1 MTSQDKAILEKE
13 VDRGNKARSAY
24 ESYLKAHF
32 TEKKQ
37 TLFDNFMKAT
47 FTEREV
53 ISVTLNAIVSLERT
67 IQTDIDTG
75 KLAAKQLEDMNK

>member
-1 MTSQDKAILEKE
+1 MNDNAILEKE

-24 ESYLKAHF
+24 DNYLKEHF
-32 TEKKQ
+32 DNQKKA
-37 TLFDNFMKAT
+37 LFDNFMK
-47 FTEREV
+47 EKSLPVREV
-53 ISVTLNAIVSLERT
+53 ISTTLNAILSIERS